1 MFKLAW
7 EWRDES
13 LDIHWFLTSEE
24 RELLYKKT
32 THGRLGFAVLL
43 KYFQNEGRFPEHFDE
58 VPRIVLAYLANQI
71 DVPRCDLSD
80 YSLNGRTAKRDRAEI
95 LQQLGIRR
103 TTQQDLQDVK
113 KAISVELL
121 PSNPSAE
128 ALQAFFLT
136 WFKQR
141 QIAPPTLKQI
151 QRLINTTCSAFESCL
166 QQQIM
171 QGITQDTKTAI
182 DRLLNTSDDDGLDEA
197 TPNAETVT
205 QRFSWLK
212 GVVSGN
218 GI

>member
-7 EWRDES
+7 EWRDEA

-103 TTQQDLQDVK
+103 TTQQDLQNVK
-113 KAISVELL
+113 K
-121 PSNPSAE
+121 PSA
-128 ALQAFFLT
+128 
-136 WFKQR
+136 
-141 QIAPPTLKQI
+141 
-151 QRLINTTCSAFESCL
+151 
-166 QQQIM
+166 
-171 QGITQDTKTAI
+171 
-182 DRLLNTSDDDGLDEA
+182 
-197 TPNAETVT
+197 
-205 QRFSWLK
+205 
-212 GVVSGN
+212 
-218 GI
+218 

>member
-1 MFKLAW
+1 MAW
-7 EWRDES
+7 EWRDEA
-13 LDIHWFLTSEE
+13 LHIHWFLTTEE
-24 RELLYKKT
+24 QELLSNKT
-32 THGRLGFAVLL
+32 LHGRLGFAVLL
-43 KYFQNEGRFPEHFDE
+43 KHFQNEGRFPEHFKD
-58 VPRIVLAYLANQI
+58 VPHVVLMYLANQI
-71 DVPRCDLSD
+71 DVPRSSLED
-80 YSLNGRTAKRDRAEI
+80 YALDGRTAKRDRAEI

-166 QQQIM
+166 QQQI
-171 QGITQDTKTAI
+171 IVAACI
-182 DRLLNTSDDDGLDEA
+182 
-197 TPNAETVT
+197 
-205 QRFSWLK
+205 
-212 GVVSGN
+212 
-218 GI
+218 

>member
-7 EWRDES
+7 EWRDEA

-113 KAISVELL
+113 KSHQRRATAEQSLRRGTTGFFSHMVQTA
-121 PSNPSAE
+121 SNCTTHT
-128 ALQAFFLT
+128 QT
-136 WFKQR
+136 
-141 QIAPPTLKQI
+141 
-151 QRLINTTCSAFESCL
+151 NTTP
-166 QQQIM
+166 
-171 QGITQDTKTAI
+171 D
-182 DRLLNTSDDDGLDEA
+182 
-197 TPNAETVT
+197 
-205 QRFSWLK
+205 
-212 GVVSGN
+212 
-218 GI
+218 